1 MTSIRYALVEIGRTL
16 LILLTTFVIAGVI
29 FWAAGF
35 EVSKVVDGVIRGAIT
50 SAGGLTSTFR
60 WAIPLTLLGLS
71 VIISFRA
78 GFFNIGAQG
87 QFYVGA
93 MAGLAI
99 ALWFPDWPPIIAIP
113 MAILAGIVAG
123 TLWSLFPGFLRV
135 RFRTEEVLTTLMLNF
150 IAVLLLQW
158 VTGGPF
164 RDASGTGEV
173 TASWPINLDYRLST
187 SSGVSASLLIITA
200 LVVVGSW
207 LLINRTAFGLQ
218 STLTGR
224 NPLMARWQGI
234 RVERTGLMAF
244 GISGGIAG
252 LAGALELL
260 GPQGRLVGG
269 FSPDIGFT
277 AVLVGL
283 VGLLSVPG
291 VVLAALFFGGLS
303 AAVLFL
309 PIVTPLP
316 RSALD
321 LLEGLI
327 ALLITARL
335 YVPGWALRWLDG
347 RKKAAGATT
356 APAAAGGK
364 G

>member
-1 MTSIRYALVEIGRTL
+1 MRYAFVEVVRTL
-16 LILLTTFVIAGVI
+16 IIIATAFTIAIVI
-29 FWAAGF
+29 FGLAGF
-35 EVSKVVDGVIRGAIT
+35 DVAKVFDGVVRGAIT
-50 SAGGLTSTFR
+50 ATGATTSTIR
-60 WAIPLTLLGLS
+60 WAIPLVLLGLS

-78 GFFNIGAQG
+78 GYFNIGAQG
-87 QFYVGA
+87 QFYMGA
-93 MAGLAI
+93 MGGLAI
-99 ALWFPDWPPIIAIP
+99 ALWFPEWPPIIIVPLA
-113 MAILAGIVAG
+113 MLAGIVAG
-123 TLWSLFPGFLRV
+123 TLWSLFPGWLRV

-150 IAVLLLQW
+150 IAALLLQW
-158 VTGGPF
+158 VTAGPF
-164 RDASGTGEV
+164 ADPLGAGEV
-173 TASWPINLDYRLST
+173 TASQPINPDFRIAG
-187 SSGVSASLLIITA
+187 SSGVSTALLVITA
-200 LVVVGSW
+200 ITVIGTW
-207 LLINRTAFGLQ
+207 LLINRTSFGLQ

-224 NPLMARWQGI
+224 NPLMARWQGV
-234 RVERTGLMAF
+234 RVERVGLMAF

-291 VVLAALFFGGLS
+291 VVLAALFFGGLAS
-303 AAVLFL
+303 AVLFL

-335 YVPGWALRWLDG
+335 YVPGWLLRWLD
-347 RKKAAGATT
+347 RREATAASTPPPTPSSSAE
-356 APAAAGGK
+356 A
-364 G
+364 

>member
-1 MTSIRYALVEIGRTL
+1 MRRALVEVGRTL
-16 LILLTTFVIAGVI
+16 LILVITFVIAGVI
-29 FWAAGF
+29 FGVAGYD
-35 EVSKVVDGVIRGAIT
+35 VVKVFDGVIRGAIT
-50 SAGGLTSTFR
+50 ATGALTSTFR

-78 GFFNIGAQG
+78 GYFNIGAQG
-87 QFYVGA
+87 QFYMGA
-93 MAGLAI
+93 IAGLAV
-99 ALWFPDWPPIIAIP
+99 ALWFPEAPPILIIP
-113 MAILAGIVAG
+113 LAMVAGTVVG
-123 TLWSLFPGFLRV
+123 TLWSLFPGWLRV

-150 IAVLLLQW
+150 IAVLFLQW

-164 RDASGTGEV
+164 RDPSGTGQV
-173 TASWPINLDYRLST
+173 TASQPINPDFRIAG

-207 LLINRTAFGLQ
+207 LLINRTSFGLQ

-224 NPLMARWQGI
+224 NPLMARWQGV
-234 RVERTGLMAF
+234 RVERMGLTAF
-244 GISGGIAG
+244 GISGAIAG

-303 AAVLFL
+303 SAVLFL

-335 YVPGWALRWLDG
+335 YVPGFILRWLDRPKAG
-347 RKKAAGATT
+347 AAGASTS
-356 APAAAGGK
+356 PATPGSSAEA
-364 G
+364 

>member
-1 MTSIRYALVEIGRTL
+1 MKRGLLEVGRTL
-16 LILLTTFVIAGVI
+16 LLLVITFGIVAVI
-29 FWAAGF
+29 FGLAGF
-35 EVSKVVDGVIRGAIT
+35 DVASVIDGVIRGAIT
-50 SAGGLTSTFR
+50 SVGGLTATTR
-60 WAIPLTLLGLS
+60 WAIPLVLLGLS

-78 GFFNIGAQG
+78 GYFNIGAQG

-93 MAGLAI
+93 MAALTL
-99 ALWFPDWPPIIAIP
+99 ALWLPDAPPILMIPATMVVGVIAG
-113 MAILAGIVAG
+113 MF
-123 TLWSLFPGFLRV
+123 WSLFPGWLRV
-135 RFRTEEVLTTLMLNF
+135 RYRTEEVLTTLMLNF
-150 IAVLLLQW
+150 IAVLLLLW
-158 VTGGPF
+158 LTGGPLQ
-164 RDASGTGEV
+164 DSSGSGQV
-173 TASWPINLDYRLST
+173 TASWPINLDYRIAG
-187 SSGVSASLLIITA
+187 SSGVSATLLIITA
-200 LVVVGSW
+200 AVVVASW
-207 LLINRTAFGLQ
+207 LLINRTSFGLQ

-224 NPLMARWQGI
+224 NPLMARWQGV

-244 GISGGIAG
+244 GISGAIAG
-252 LAGALELL
+252 LAGSLELL
-260 GPQGRLVGG
+260 GPQGRLVSG

-335 YVPGWALRWLDG
+335 YVPGFVLRWLD
-347 RKKAAGATT
+347 RRDAQRATAAPSTPSSSAE
-356 APAAAGGK
+356 A
-364 G
+364 

>member
-1 MTSIRYALVEIGRTL
+1 MRKALLEVIRTL
-16 LILLTTFVIAGVI
+16 IILASTFIIAAVI
-29 FWAAGF
+29 FGLAGYD
-35 EVSKVVDGVIRGAIT
+35 VAKVVDGVVRGAIT
-50 SAGGLTSTFR
+50 ATGALTSTLR

-78 GFFNIGAQG
+78 GYFNIGAQG

-93 MAGLAI
+93 MGGLAI
-99 ALWFPDWPPIIAIP
+99 AMWFPDAPPLLVIP
-113 MAILAGIVAG
+113 LAMVTGTITG
-123 TLWSLFPGFLRV
+123 TLWSLFPGWLRV

-164 RDASGTGEV
+164 RDASGSGEV
-173 TASWPINLDYRLST
+173 TASWPINPDYRIAT
-187 SSGVSASLLIITA
+187 SSGVSATMLIITA
-200 LVVVGSW
+200 LVVLGSW
-207 LLINRTAFGLQ
+207 LLINRTSFGLQ

-224 NPLMARWQGI
+224 NPLMARWQGV

-244 GISGGIAG
+244 GISGAIAG
-252 LAGALELL
+252 LAGSLELL

-291 VVLAALFFGGLS
+291 VVMAALFFGGLS
-303 AAVLFL
+303 SAVLFL

-335 YVPGWALRWLDG
+335 YVPSFILKWLD
-347 RKKAAGATT
+347 RKSKPVAADAGPATT
-356 APAAAGGK
+356 RSSVGA
-364 G
+364 